1 MVHCQEHK
9 NFFSNNFTFIKLVA
23 TKNKLSSYKLLNLSA
38 FYKTRDPRA
47 LACNQMSMIHRS
59 CKGFTEWQ
67 FLLIIQ

>member
-1 MVHCQEHK
+1 MVHCQEYKK
-9 NFFSNNFTFIKLVA
+9 NFSNNFTFIKLVA
-23 TKNKLSSYKLLNLSA
+23 TKNKLSSCKLLNLSA

-47 LACNQMSMIHRS
+47 LACNQMSMIHP